1 MEYEKLDKRAIL
13 SWRLGRLI
21 GLIIIS
27 IILFIGII
35 ITKIFHFSPTI
46 YMYIYIGC
54 GLIISYKLLSLI
66 IYPEIEYRQWK
77 YLITEDKVEIHKG
90 IFFINTIII
99 PIIRIQHISLSQG
112 PINRKLGLYQ
122 VTISLASGAFTIE
135 GLTEEKANKI
145 SEYLKSKLYT
155 RLKSKGESI

>member
-21 GLIIIS
+21 SLIIIS
-27 IILFIGII
+27 IILSIGTL
-35 ITKIFHFSPTI
+35 ITKIINLSPTI

-54 GLIISYKLLSLI
+54 GLIITYKLLSLI
-66 IYPEIEYRQWK
+66 FYPEIEYRQWK

-90 IFFINTIII
+90 IFFINTTII

-145 SEYLKSKLYT
+145 SEYLKNKLYT